1 MARPKVE
8 GLEVKVRKNVMM
20 RQSVWDLAS
29 EIGGGSA
36 SAGIETALLK
46 MRRESD
52 ESKRQADWRHTLQRL
67 GD

>member
-29 EIGGGSA
+29 EIGHGSA

-46 MRRESD
+46 MRRASD
-52 ESKRQADWRHTLQRL
+52 ESKRQTDRR
-67 GD
+67 